1 MEKNGELDSSFMAV
15 DPVSPASNNSK
26 DLLDEPA
33 APRRN
38 STDDNDPTR
47 PRKRLA
53 AMAIHDDMK
62 DVEVAV
68 ESPREAS
75 SPLQDRASQLALGDR
90 HSGEEENHNNL
101 GDEEE
106 GAVAPIA
113 GGVGKSITIHLRS
126 SVLHQSEEDQ
136 AQDEYASDRI
146 NGSTQSTIQQS
157 EQLQSLDS
165 PQAASPNGS
174 IRTPDVEVEEVEEM
188 DEGEDHLSSH
198 ITIVNNYLNNPVN
211 TGGPGRVKDLMD
223 SMVSKLERGK
233 RYLNYDPTKFW
244 TSVVGANTALDP
256 CPVRELDEILSSVS
270 NFVNVVNDQMDIF
283 WKAYTTNHDI
293 WLHLPNLM
301 ETFLRRRY
309 VLRDLLLSTRIC

>member
-15 DPVSPASNNSK
+15 DPVSPESNNSK

-38 STDDNDPTR
+38 SIDDNDPTR

-62 DVEVAV
+62 DAEVVV

-75 SPLQDRASQLALGDR
+75 SPLQDRASQLALGDC
-90 HSGEEENHNNL
+90 HSGEEEDRNNQR
-101 GDEEE
+101 DEE
-106 GAVAPIA
+106 GAVAPA
-113 GGVGKSITIHLRS
+113 TGGVGKPITIHLRS
-126 SVLHQSEEDQ
+126 SVQHQSEENQ
-136 AQDEYASDRI
+136 AQDDYASDRV
-146 NGSTQSTIQQS
+146 NGSAQSTIQQS
-157 EQLQSLDS
+157 EQLQPLDS
-165 PQAASPNGS
+165 PRAASPNES
-174 IRTPDVEVEEVEEM
+174 IPTPDVEVEEVEEM

-233 RYLNYDPTKFW
+233 RYLNYDPT
-244 TSVVGANTALDP
+244 
-256 CPVRELDEILSSVS
+256 ELRTFFVLEGLTHSIRSVS
-270 NFVNVVNDQMDIF
+270 YAGIGRNI
-283 WKAYTTNHDI
+283 
-293 WLHLPNLM
+293 
-301 ETFLRRRY
+301 
-309 VLRDLLLSTRIC
+309 VLRVEFCQCRE

>member
-62 DVEVAV
+62 DSEIAV

-90 HSGEEENHNNL
+90 HSGEEEDRNNL
-101 GDEEE
+101 GDEGE
-106 GAVAPIA
+106 AVAPTA

-126 SVLHQSEEDQ
+126 SVLHQSEENQ

-146 NGSTQSTIQQS
+146 NGSTQSPIQQS

-165 PQAASPNGS
+165 PQAVSPNGS
-174 IRTPDVEVEEVEEM
+174 IPTPDVEVEEVEEM

-198 ITIVNNYLNNPVN
+198 ITVVNNYLNNPVN

-233 RYLNYDPTKFW
+233 RYLNNGPTKLW
-244 TSVVGANTALDP
+244 ASVVGANTASDL

-270 NFVNVVNDQMDIF
+270 SFVNVVNGQMDIF

-309 VLRDLLLSTRIC
+309 VVRDILLPTRIC

>member
-75 SPLQDRASQLALGDR
+75 SPLQDRASQLALENC
-90 HSGEEENHNNL
+90 HSGDEGDHNNL

-106 GAVAPIA
+106 TVALTA

-126 SVLHQSEEDQ
+126 SALHQPEENQ
-136 AQDEYASDRI
+136 AQDGYTSDRM
-146 NGSTQSTIQQS
+146 NGSTQSTVQQA

-165 PQAASPNGS
+165 PQVTSPNGS
-174 IRTPDVEVEEVEEM
+174 LHTPDVEIEEIEEM

-198 ITIVNNYLNNPVN
+198 ITIVKNYLNNPVN
-211 TGGPGRVKDLMD
+211 TGGPDRVKGLMD
-223 SMVSKLERGK
+223 NMVSKLERGK
-233 RYLNYDPTKFW
+233 RCLNYDPTQ
-244 TSVVGANTALDP
+244 T
-256 CPVRELDEILSSVS
+256 
-270 NFVNVVNDQMDIF
+270 
-283 WKAYTTNHDI
+283 
-293 WLHLPNLM
+293 
-301 ETFLRRRY
+301 
-309 VLRDLLLSTRIC
+309 